1 MPNHTVQA
9 AAEGLPKSSAPRLN
23 NVSDH
28 LSEAVHILEA
38 IWMAAADIS
47 QGRESEAIRTVL
59 HLAQRLVEG
68 ARDDV
73 DAYPCSPTGGDGM
86 ST

>member
-1 MPNHTVQA
+1 MNAHPGKIEA
-9 AAEGLPKSSAPRLN
+9 APTRLN

-28 LSEAVHILEA
+28 LSEAAHILEA
-38 IWMAAADIS
+38 TWMAAADIS
-47 QGRESEAIRTVL
+47 QKSESEAIRTVI

-73 DAYPCSPTGGDGM
+73 DAYRASRPL
-86 ST
+86 